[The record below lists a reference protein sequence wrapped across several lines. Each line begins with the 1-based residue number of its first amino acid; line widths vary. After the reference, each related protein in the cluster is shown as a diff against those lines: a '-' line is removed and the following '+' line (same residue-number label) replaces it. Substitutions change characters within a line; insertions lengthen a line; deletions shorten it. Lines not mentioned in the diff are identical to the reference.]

1 MDSLIKELQLYSS
14 SPSFQTP
21 NGVERIHRLCIAL
34 RWVYTRPLNEI
45 RQIGP
50 IILLPLYII
59 LTQSSFPSSVKEK
72 AKQVGI
78 PLVQYFTPQML
89 ISHIPLSVSVYRN
102 LPTPKLRSLERK
114 LEYKNSHI
122 VLDHLLSP
130 WIDLE
135 VTDLIPYTS
144 YKRPATLVSAFNSL
158 ASMYHRIYF
167 QRTKGILDT
176 REFDQTLQD
185 VLSFPL
191 LSFND
196 IKNMNQSN
204 DYYYTFFLQ
213 THIVLWLSDYGAS
226 SIDSKYNFILVKVL
240 DYIYREIKLL
250 LPSYREYIEYLAQG
264 LWCLQICVYPSYT
277 VVSELTS
284 SVLSI
289 IYNLQSNNGSIH
301 TSKSKQVSAMY
312 DKLHPTLCA
321 ITLLIP
327 RYYKSLI

>member
-1 MDSLIKELQLYSS
+1 MDSLVKELQLYSS
-14 SPSFQTP
+14 SLSFQKP

-34 RWVYTRPLNEI
+34 RWVNTRPLNEI

-50 IILLPLYII
+50 ILLLPLYII

-78 PLVQYFTPQML
+78 PLVQYFTPEML
-89 ISHIPLSVSVYRN
+89 VSHVPLSVSVYHKV
-102 LPTPKLRSLERK
+102 PKTKLRSLEGK

-122 VLDHLLSP
+122 LFVHLLSP
-130 WIDLE
+130 WIDTE
-135 VTDLIPYTS
+135 VTDSIPITN
-144 YKRPATLVSAFNSL
+144 YKRPTTLVSAFTSL
-158 ASMYHRIYF
+158 ASMYHRLYF

-191 LSFND
+191 LSFKE
-196 IKNMNQSN
+196 IKNMDQSN

-226 SIDSKYNFILVKVL
+226 SIDSKYKSIAIKVL
-240 DYIYREIKLL
+240 DYIHREIKLL
-250 LPSYREYIEYLAQG
+250 FPLYREYIEYIAQG

-277 VVSELTS
+277 LVSELTS

-289 IYNLQSNNGSIH
+289 IYNLQNNNGSIH

-312 DKLHPTLCA
+312 DRLHPTLCA